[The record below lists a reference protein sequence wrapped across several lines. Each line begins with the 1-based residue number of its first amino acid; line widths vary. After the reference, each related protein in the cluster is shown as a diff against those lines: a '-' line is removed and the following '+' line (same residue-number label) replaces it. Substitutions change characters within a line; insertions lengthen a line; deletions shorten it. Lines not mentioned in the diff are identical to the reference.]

1 MLHGRECPGAELRL
15 PSGEK
20 NAGNLS
26 SAKPHLPDKSSLSP
40 IAAHF
45 SPMRMALTP
54 RYDVNDASANPF
66 LERAG
71 HGLAVDKQIL
81 GASFRFESDDEAL
94 LQLVEAAYGGLPSHR
109 LPLATPAFHIE
120 LRLVPRQLRVETAS
134 PPPVRMQSGAG
145 LLCGVMD
152 ASNYVVLAAD
162 QHRAL
167 IVASADMLD
176 RPYHLRYELIEFAVF
191 TLATRGLDLVPLHGA
206 CVGQQ
211 GRGVLLLGA
220 SGSGKSTLAL
230 HSLLHGLDFLSED
243 AVFVQ
248 PRSMLATGVANYLH
262 VQADALRFVDDTD
275 ARRWIGEAPVIR
287 RRSGVEKFE
296 ADLRLG
302 HGRLAMAPLEL
313 VGAVFV
319 SSEWADDPDVL
330 LSAIPAGEIAARL
343 RADQPYAS
351 GQPGWDRFEQ
361 RLIERGVH
369 LLRRG
374 RHPSASVEALRK
386 LLD

>member
-1 MLHGRECPGAELRL
+1 
-15 PSGEK
+15 
-20 NAGNLS
+20 
-26 SAKPHLPDKSSLSP
+26 
-40 IAAHF
+40 
-45 SPMRMALTP
+45 MALTP
-54 RYDVNDASANPF
+54 RQGVNDAIADPF
-66 LERAG
+66 LERPG
-71 HGLAVDKQIL
+71 YGVAVHKQIL
-81 GASFRFESDDEAL
+81 GGSFRFESDDEAL
-94 LQLVEAAYGGLPSHR
+94 LQLVEAAYGGLPRHR
-109 LPLATPAFHIE
+109 LPLATPEFHIE
-120 LRLVPRQLRVETAS
+120 LRLAPRQLRPEPAS

-152 ASNYVVLAAD
+152 ASNYVMLAPD

-206 CVGQQ
+206 CVGQH

-230 HSLLHGLDFLSED
+230 HSLLEGLDFLAED

-262 VQADALRFVDDTD
+262 VQADALRFVEDD
-275 ARRWIGEAPVIR
+275 RIRQWIGEAPVIR

-296 ADLRLG
+296 ADLRQG
-302 HGRLAMAPLEL
+302 HGQLAMAPLEL

-319 SSEWADDPDVL
+319 SSEWADDPEVL
-330 LSAIPAGEIAARL
+330 LSPVPVDEIAMRL
-343 RADQPYAS
+343 RADQPYAA
-351 GQPGWDRFEQ
+351 GQPGWDRFEH
-361 RLIERGVH
+361 RLLERGVH
-369 LLRRG
+369 QLRRG
-374 RHPSASVEALRK
+374 RHPRASVEALRR